1 MNSFSQRMASRNPS
15 QRAKGSLNGGKVC
28 AMIRRETG
36 HANGSREIVG
46 FWNFSPLMK
55 NGNLLLKANFCGM
68 TLLTAKSDWS
78 KKHFQESTKQEN
90 GGPLTQ
96 LMEKEHG
103 GGMS

>member
-1 MNSFSQRMASRNPS
+1 MASRNPS
-15 QRAKGSLNGGKVC
+15 QRAKGSRNGGKVC

-36 HANGSREIVG
+36 RATGSREIVG
-46 FWNFSPLMK
+46 SWNLSPLMK
-55 NGNLLLKANFCGM
+55 NGNLLLKANFCGL
-68 TLLTAKSDWS
+68 TLLTAKSDWPGAS
-78 KKHFQESTKQEN
+78 LEKIKKHFQESMKQEN